1 VSRRAALPAVVAAA
15 CVVAGLMAGCGKP
28 PAPQSATQRFT
39 QILGH
44 APTGRAK
51 LVATR
56 GVLVVADAAN
66 FPPASWVNDKH
77 QLVGFDVDVARQ
89 VGKLL
94 GLQVRFINPNWDAVP
109 SGLKAG
115 TFDVSIGSLEPTADL
130 KTMLSFTA
138 PYYYMPAQLAVKQ
151 GAAQLTDATQ
161 LAGKTVGVAVQSAFF
176 YWLQA
181 NTQASPRTFAS
192 DADAFPELAAGRL
205 DAILA
210 AGPTLK
216 QAIDS
221 GQPFELSGKP
231 LFYQHLCFAV
241 QKGQQDLVAL
251 FDYAIKKLQTDGT
264 LSDLT
269 REWFRGMDLSKA
281 GS

>member
-1 VSRRAALPAVVAAA
+1 VSARAVAAA
-15 CVVAGLMAGCGKP
+15 LAAACLVALMAGCGQP
-28 PAPQSATQRFT
+28 SAPVSAADRFT

-51 LVATR
+51 AVAAR
-56 GVLVVADAAN
+56 GVLVVADAADY
-66 FPPASWVNDKH
+66 PPASWVNDK
-77 QLVGFDVDVARQ
+77 QKLVGFDVDVAQR

-94 GLQVRFINPNWDAVP
+94 GLRVRFINPDWDAVP
-109 SGLKAG
+109 AGLKGG

-130 KTMLSFTA
+130 KALLSFTH
-138 PYYYMPAQLAVKQ
+138 PYYYMPAQLAVKKGTAQ
-151 GAAQLTDATQ
+151 IVDAAQ

-181 NTQASPRTFAS
+181 GTEASVKTFAS
-192 DADAFPELAAGRL
+192 DADAFPDLAAGRL

-210 AGPTLK
+210 AGPTLQ
-216 QAIDS
+216 QAIDD
-221 GQPFELSGKP
+221 GQPFELSGRP
-231 LFYQHLCFAV
+231 LFYQPLCFAV
-241 QKGQQDLVAL
+241 RKDQRDLVAL
-251 FDYAIKKLQTDGT
+251 FNYAIKKMRAVGT

-269 REWFRGMDLSKA
+269 REWFRGMDLSRG